1 MTQYRY
7 QLERYRGRST
17 HPVIPRE
24 RNTLLVIPRERSTHL
39 VIPRERQRPWE
50 SIIVRQRL
58 PRA

>member
-17 HPVIPRE
+17 LPVIPRE
-24 RNTLLVIPRERSTHL
+24 RNTLP